1 MSDNTRMDGICI
13 SFLWHMHQPYYKN
26 TFTGEYLLPWTLLH
40 GTKDYYDMASM
51 LKDFPGMKQNFNFVP
66 SLLEQLVDYEDLD
79 VKDTYLDVFRKHP
92 SDLSEKD
99 KIFLLSNFFNANWEN
114 MIRPFPRYYE
124 LLAKRGFYCP
134 KDGMGKV
141 TGYFSDDEL
150 RDLQIFFFLAWTDPS
165 FFATYD
171 GLKYLKEKGRRFSEE
186 DKDILQDVQ
195 RDILK
200 GTVPLYRDLASQGI
214 VELSASPFY
223 HPIIPLLIDSES
235 AREAMPGVSLPDVP
249 FAWPRD
255 ASHQISAGLALF
267 EKVMGRRSEGM
278 WPPEGSVSDEALE
291 LYMEQG
297 VKWLAT
303 DEDILF
309 ESLKWGA
316 RRDENGFVIHPEL
329 LYKPYRYEKNDRE
342 ITVIFR
348 DRSLSDLVSF
358 HYSRVD
364 AKDAAMDCLGRLR
377 TIRESIGTK
386 IANPLVTIAMDGEN
400 AWEGYKN
407 DGRDFLSYLYEGI
420 LNETGMTP
428 VTISE
433 YLGMTQDYG
442 SLHHCHA
449 GSWIGHDFSI
459 WIGRSEDNRAWSL
472 LAQARKFLEEED
484 PGHKNEMAWESIYI
498 AEGSDWF
505 WWYGDEHSSDNDE
518 TFDLL
523 FRENLA
529 NVYRYLG
536 KDVPEILSIP
546 IITGDRE
553 ARPTREPVNFLRPV
567 IDGRVTN
574 YFEWIGSGFIEG
586 KGRGTAMHEAVSII
600 KDCYYGFN
608 ESNLF
613 LRIDIDKR
621 FVGEVSDIVF
631 EIAMIGKED
640 HKIEYHVR
648 DGSVEA
654 DVPVEAAFEDI
665 LELVVPFEA
674 LGVSAKEKLDVWF
687 SVKMKEMIID
697 RLPQRGCLVITAP
710 SETFEAEMWYV

>member
-1 MSDNTRMDGICI
+1 MDGICI

-40 GTKDYYDMASM
+40 GTKDYYDMGAM

-79 VKDTYLDVFRKHP
+79 VKDVYLEVFRKHP
-92 SDLSEKD
+92 SDLTEGD
-99 KIFLLSNFFNANWEN
+99 KVFLLGNFFNANWEN

-134 KDGMGKV
+134 REGIPKI
-141 TGYFSDDEL
+141 TGYFSEDEL

-165 FFATYD
+165 FFAAYE
-171 GLKYLKEKGRRFSEE
+171 GLGYLKDKGRRFSEE
-186 DKDILQDVQ
+186 DKDILRGIQK
-195 RDILK
+195 DILK
-200 GTVPLYRDLASQGI
+200 GTLPLYKELAAQGI
-214 VELSASPFY
+214 VELSTSAFY
-223 HPIIPLLIDSES
+223 HPIIPLLIDSEA
-235 AREAMPGVSLPDVP
+235 AREAMPGVNLPEVP

-255 ASHQISAGLALF
+255 ASHQISSGLDFF
-267 EKVMGRRSEGM
+267 ERIMGVRPAGM
-278 WPPEGSVSDEALE
+278 WPPEGSVSEGALE

-297 VKWLAT
+297 VRWLAT

-309 ESLKWGA
+309 ESLRWGT
-316 RRDENGFVIHPEL
+316 RRDERGFVMNPEV
-329 LYKPYRYEKNDRE
+329 LYKPYRYEKNDRD

-348 DRSLSDLVSF
+348 DQSLSDLISF
-358 HYSRVD
+358 HYSRSD
-364 AKDAAMDCLGRLR
+364 AKEAAGDCLGRLR
-377 TIRESIGTK
+377 TIRSSVGGK
-386 IANPLVTIAMDGEN
+386 IARPLVMIAMDGEN
-400 AWEGYKN
+400 AWESYKN

-420 LNETGMTP
+420 LREDGMTP

-433 YLGMTQDYG
+433 YLEASKDRGNL
-442 SLHHCHA
+442 SRCHA
-449 GSWIGHDFSI
+449 GSWIGHNFSI
-459 WIGRSEDNRAWSL
+459 WIGHSEDNSAWSQ
-472 LAQARKFLEEED
+472 LARTRRFLEKED
-484 PGHKNEMAWESIYI
+484 PDKKNRMAWESIYI

-505 WWYGDEHSSDNDE
+505 WWYGDEHSSDSDE
-518 TFDLL
+518 VFDLL

-536 KDVPEILSIP
+536 KEVPDMLSIP
-546 IITGDRE
+546 IITEDRA
-553 ARPTREPVNFLRPV
+553 ARPVREPVNFLGPV

-586 KGRGTAMHEAVSII
+586 KGHGTAMHEAVSVI

-613 LRIDIDKR
+613 LRIDLDKR
-621 FVGEVSDIVF
+621 FMNEMNGAAF
-631 EIAMIGKED
+631 EIAIIGKED
-640 HKIEYHVR
+640 EYKIEYHVH

-654 DVPVEAAFEDI
+654 AVPVQAVFEEI
-665 LELVVPFEA
+665 LELSVPFSA
-674 LGVSAKEKLDVWF
+674 LGLGPKDKADVWL
-687 SVKMKEMIID
+687 SLKINEMIID
-697 RLPQRGCLVITAP
+697 RMPQRGYLVITVP